1 MMYLKSIIEVCVC
14 VWGELHKC
22 RDVHE
27 KSVVFRELYHCS
39 GATTKPCDLGHK
51 ESIAVHSLHGF

>member
-1 MMYLKSIIEVCVC
+1 MCVCVC
-14 VWGELHKC
+14 VCVCGETISAEMSVK
-22 RDVHE
+22 

-51 ESIAVHSLHGF
+51 ESIAAHSLHGF